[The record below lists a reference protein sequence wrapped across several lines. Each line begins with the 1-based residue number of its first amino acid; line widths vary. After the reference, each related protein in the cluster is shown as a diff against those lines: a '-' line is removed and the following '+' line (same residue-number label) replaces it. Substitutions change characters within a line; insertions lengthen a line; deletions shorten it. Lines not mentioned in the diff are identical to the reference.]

1 MAVFTHQKRKM
12 IPVKVRGIGF
22 GTPAIAWM
30 GLIFYLS
37 SLSGTEASQGLESGA
52 VSWLGDLRSYAVHIV
67 LYAVLAALIQVA
79 LWGWSLEL
87 QLRWVIVAA
96 VLASLFGI
104 SDEYHQSF
112 VTGRSATLV
121 DGLVDSIAAFAS
133 STLVWR
139 LVVWYRRVH

>member
-1 MAVFTHQKRKM
+1 M
-12 IPVKVRGIGF
+12 IPVKVLGIGS
-22 GTPAIAWM
+22 GTAAIAWM

-37 SLSGTEASQGLESGA
+37 SLSGGEASQGLESGA
-52 VSWLGDLRSYAVHIV
+52 LSWLRDLRSYAAHIV

-133 STLVWR
+133 SALFWR

>member
-1 MAVFTHQKRKM
+1 M
-12 IPVKVRGIGF
+12 IPVKVLGIGS
-22 GTPAIAWM
+22 GTAAIAWM

-37 SLSGTEASQGLESGA
+37 PLSEAEASQGLESGA
-52 VSWLGDLRSYAVHIV
+52 LSWLGDLRSYAAHIV

-133 STLVWR
+133 SALFWR